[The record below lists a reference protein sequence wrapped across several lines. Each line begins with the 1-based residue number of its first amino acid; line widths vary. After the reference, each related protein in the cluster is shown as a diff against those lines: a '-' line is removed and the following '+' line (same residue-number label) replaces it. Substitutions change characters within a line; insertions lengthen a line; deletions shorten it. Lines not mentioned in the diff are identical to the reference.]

1 MAKMVQVTR
10 VVETARSTAGRS
22 TIGVDRVAPTTRL
35 PTGRALAELWG
46 TDRLL
51 ELAAKMQPSPG
62 IFPAANGAR
71 LWVLVIPPDRD
82 SQSAGDLH
90 ATDTLDLGF
99 VLQGTVNLEMADGT
113 ISTLHQGD
121 AFVQTGTAHRWINE
135 GSEPAALG
143 IVVIGTGHGHVAS
156 GDHHTPASHVGQQ

>member
-1 MAKMVQVTR
+1 MAGMVQVTR
-10 VVETARSTAGRS
+10 IVETGRSATGRS

-35 PTGRALAELWG
+35 ATGRALAELWS

-51 ELAAKMQPSPG
+51 ELAAKMQPTPG

-82 SQSAGDLH
+82 PQSAGDLH
-90 ATDTLDLGF
+90 AADTLDLGF
-99 VLQGTVNLEMADGT
+99 VLQGTVNLVMADGT

-143 IVVIGTGHGHVAS
+143 IVVIGTGLGHVDN
-156 GDHHTPASHVGQQ
+156 GDHHPPTSHVGQA

>member
-10 VVETARSTAGRS
+10 VVETGRS
-22 TIGVDRVAPTTRL
+22 TTGQSTIGIDRVAPNTRL
-35 PTGRALAELWG
+35 PTGRTLAELWS

-51 ELAAKMQPSPG
+51 ELAAKMQPTPG
-62 IFPAANGAR
+62 IFPSANGAR

-82 SQSAGDLH
+82 PRSAGDLH

-113 ISTLHQGD
+113 ISKLHQGD
-121 AFVQTGTAHRWINE
+121 AFVQAGTAHRWVNE
-135 GSEPAALG
+135 GTEPAALG
-143 IVVIGTGHGHVAS
+143 IVVIGTGAGHVGS
-156 GDHHTPASHVGQQ
+156 DQQ